1 MIVIRYTDF
10 HHQHPLWSEPSQSDP
25 QQLRQLPHLLL
36 ADQEVQERVTE
47 VTLDHFLPKHFS
59 FFETKESVWRKLL
72 IQSLSQWNSTSSLW
86 SNWISFRVL
95 QQGMYANKYNSKT
108 HYCWRKEEIEKFS
121 WNWIWHWIG
130 LGKGGRSWQHIVHRK
145 KSNKTCERMFANF
158 CDQKRHIP
166 KFSRK

>member
-59 FFETKESVWRKLL
+59 FFETKESV
-72 IQSLSQWNSTSSLW
+72 
-86 SNWISFRVL
+86 
-95 QQGMYANKYNSKT
+95 
-108 HYCWRKEEIEKFS
+108 
-121 WNWIWHWIG
+121 
-130 LGKGGRSWQHIVHRK
+130 
-145 KSNKTCERMFANF
+145 
-158 CDQKRHIP
+158 
-166 KFSRK
+166 